1 MVVQSC
7 IRLTNFVDVDLW
19 QNIDVECRL
28 EAEKNVD
35 LHFAR
40 TPPHPPP
47 AVLALYLPISGRFIN
62 HCLHTTTVQPI
73 VLEFEF

>member
-40 TPPHPPP
+40 TPPHHPPP
-47 AVLALYLPISGRFIN
+47 PRSACFIFTYLRAI
-62 HCLHTTTVQPI
+62 H
-73 VLEFEF
+73 